1 MAERTNLATQKSAE
15 DADERSAR
23 KIREDIAAKRET
35 ISETVDKLGERI
47 NQTLDW
53 REYVA
58 QYPGVALG
66 LAAGVGFLVSGIFRR
81 EPTPQERI
89 MDAVADIADDLTD
102 RISDVAGDV
111 IKRKLVSGKTV
122 KAALFAMVTKAAVD
136 FAKQK
141 ALTALAGNNRPSGN
155 GQTYAREQAFV
166 SGQSSAHEQNFAS
179 EGEGFDTNFQ
189 TSHSSTSS
197 Y

>member
-1 MAERTNLATQKSAE
+1 MAERSNLATQRR
-15 DADERSAR
+15 ADEMDDRSAR
-23 KIREDIAAKRET
+23 EIREDIAAKRET

-47 NQTLDW
+47 HQTLDW

-58 QYPGVALG
+58 EYPAVALG
-66 LAAGVGFLVSGIFRR
+66 LAAGVGFLVSGIFKR
-81 EPTPQERI
+81 EPSPQERI
-89 MDAVADIADDLTD
+89 MDAVADITDDLTD

-111 IKRKLVSGKTV
+111 IKRKLVSGRTV
-122 KAALFAMVTKAAVD
+122 KAAILAMVTKAAVD

-141 ALTALAGNNRPSGN
+141 ALTTFAGNKRQPGD
-155 GQTYAREQAFV
+155 GQTFAQQREAFD
-166 SGQSSAHEQNFAS
+166 A
-179 EGEGFDTNFQ
+179 DFQ

>member
-1 MAERTNLATQKSAE
+1 MAERTNLATQRSAD
-15 DADERSAR
+15 DADDRSAHE
-23 KIREDIAAKRET
+23 IRQDIAAKRET

-47 NQTLDW
+47 HQTLDW
-53 REYVA
+53 REYVG

-66 LAAGVGFLVSGIFRR
+66 LAAGVGFLVSGIFKH

-141 ALTALAGNNRPSGN
+141 ALTAMAGNNRQSGN
-155 GQTYAREQAFV
+155 AQTYAGEQ
-166 SGQSSAHEQNFAS
+166 GFAS
-179 EGEGFDTNFQ
+179 EREGFDTNFQ

>member
-1 MAERTNLATQKSAE
+1 MAERTNLATQRSA
-15 DADERSAR
+15 DDTDERSAR
-23 KIREDIAAKRET
+23 EIRQDIAAKRET

-47 NQTLDW
+47 HQTLDW

-58 QYPGVALG
+58 EYPGVALG
-66 LAAGVGFLVSGIFRR
+66 LAAGVGFLVSGIFKR

-122 KAALFAMVTKAAVD
+122 KAAIFAMVTKAAVD

-141 ALTALAGNNRPSGN
+141 ALTAIAGNNRQPDNS
-155 GQTYAREQAFV
+155 QTFARER
-166 SGQSSAHEQNFAS
+166 
-179 EGEGFDTNFQ
+179 EGFDANFQ

>member
-1 MAERTNLATQKSAE
+1 MAERTNLATQ
-15 DADERSAR
+15 RSADDR
-23 KIREDIAAKRET
+23 SAHEIRQDIAAKRET

-47 NQTLDW
+47 HQTLDW
-53 REYVA
+53 REYVG

-111 IKRKLVSGKTV
+111 IKRKMVSGKTV
-122 KAALFAMVTKAAVD
+122 KAALVALVTKAAVD

-141 ALTALAGNNRPSGN
+141 ALTVISGSNRQSGN
-155 GQTYAREQAFV
+155 AQTYAGEQR
-166 SGQSSAHEQNFAS
+166 FAS
-179 EGEGFDTNFQ
+179 EHEGLDTNFQ

>member
-1 MAERTNLATQKSAE
+1 MAERTNLATQRSAD
-15 DADERSAR
+15 DADDRSAR
-23 KIREDIAAKRET
+23 EIRKDIAAKRET

-47 NQTLDW
+47 HQTLDW

-58 QYPGVALG
+58 EYPGVALG

-102 RISDVAGDV
+102 RISDVAGDA
-111 IKRKLVSGKTV
+111 IKRKMVSGKTV
-122 KAALFAMVTKAAVD
+122 KAAIFAMVTKAAVD

-141 ALTALAGNNRPSGN
+141 AMTAIAGNNRPSDN
-155 GQTYAREQAFV
+155 SRTFSRER
-166 SGQSSAHEQNFAS
+166 ENFDA
-179 EGEGFDTNFQ
+179 NFQ

>member
-1 MAERTNLATQKSAE
+1 MAERTNLATQRGVE
-15 DADERSAR
+15 DTDERSAQE
-23 KIREDIAAKRET
+23 IRQDIAAKRET

-47 NQTLDW
+47 HQTLDW

-58 QYPGVALG
+58 EYPGVALG
-66 LAAGVGFLVSGIFRR
+66 LAAGVGFLVARVFKR

-89 MDAVADIADDLTD
+89 MDAVADIAEDLTD

-122 KAALFAMVTKAAVD
+122 KAAIFAMVTKAAVD

-141 ALTALAGNNRPSGN
+141 ALTAMAGNNRPADN
-155 GQTYAREQAFV
+155 HQTFARER
-166 SGQSSAHEQNFAS
+166 
-179 EGEGFDTNFQ
+179 EGFDANFQ

-197 Y
+197 

>member
-1 MAERTNLATQKSAE
+1 MAERTNLATQRG
-15 DADERSAR
+15 ADDTDDRSAR
-23 KIREDIAAKRET
+23 EIRQDIAAKRET

-47 NQTLDW
+47 HQTLDW

-58 QYPGVALG
+58 EYPGVALG
-66 LAAGVGFLVSGIFRR
+66 LAAGVGFLVSGIFKR

-141 ALTALAGNNRPSGN
+141 ALTAIAGNNRQSGN
-155 GQTYAREQAFV
+155 SQTFARER
-166 SGQSSAHEQNFAS
+166 
-179 EGEGFDTNFQ
+179 EGFDANFQ

>member
-1 MAERTNLATQKSAE
+1 M
-15 DADERSAR
+15 DDRSAR
-23 KIREDIAAKRET
+23 EIREDIAAKRET

-47 NQTLDW
+47 HQTLDW

-58 QYPGVALG
+58 EYPAVALG
-66 LAAGVGFLVSGIFRR
+66 VAAGIGFLVSGIFRR
-81 EPTPQERI
+81 EPSPQERI
-89 MDAVADIADDLTD
+89 MDAVADIAEDLTD

-122 KAALFAMVTKAAVD
+122 KAALFAMMTKAAVD

-141 ALTALAGNNRPSGN
+141 ALTAITGNNRQSAD
-155 GQTYAREQAFV
+155 GQTSARQR
-166 SGQSSAHEQNFAS
+166 
-179 EGEGFDTNFQ
+179 EGFDANFQ

>member
-1 MAERTNLATQKSAE
+1 MAERTNLATQRSAD
-15 DADERSAR
+15 DADERSAH
-23 KIREDIAAKRET
+23 KIRQDIAAKLET

-66 LAAGVGFLVSGIFRR
+66 LAAGVGFLVSGIFRH

-89 MDAVADIADDLTD
+89 MDAIADVADDLTD

-122 KAALFAMVTKAAVD
+122 KAAILAMVTKAAVD

-141 ALTALAGNNRPSGN
+141 ALTAMAGSNRSSGN
-155 GQTYAREQAFV
+155 GQTYAREE
-166 SGQSSAHEQNFAS
+166 SFAS
-179 EGEGFDTNFQ
+179 EREGFDTNFQ
-189 TSHSSTSS
+189 MSHSSTSS

>member
-1 MAERTNLATQKSAE
+1 MAERTNLATQRR
-15 DADERSAR
+15 ADDMDDRSASE
-23 KIREDIAAKRET
+23 IREDIAAKRET

-47 NQTLDW
+47 HQTLDW

-58 QYPGVALG
+58 EYPAVALG
-66 LAAGVGFLVSGIFRR
+66 LAAGVGFLVSGIFKR
-81 EPTPQERI
+81 EPSPQERI

-111 IKRKLVSGKTV
+111 IKRKMVSGKTV
-122 KAALFAMVTKAAVD
+122 KAAIFAMVTKAAVD

-141 ALTALAGNNRPSGN
+141 ALTAMAGNKRQPGDDEQ
-155 GQTYAREQAFV
+155 GFARQR
-166 SGQSSAHEQNFAS
+166 
-179 EGEGFDTNFQ
+179 EGFDANFQ

>member
-1 MAERTNLATQKSAE
+1 MAERTNLATQRITD
-15 DADERSAR
+15 DADDRSAR
-23 KIREDIAAKRET
+23 EIRQDIAAKRET
-35 ISETVDKLGERI
+35 ITETVDKLGERI
-47 NQTLDW
+47 HQTLDW

-58 QYPGVALG
+58 EYPGIALG
-66 LAAGVGFLVSGIFRR
+66 LVAGVGFLVSGIFKR

-89 MDAVADIADDLTD
+89 MDAVADIAEDLTD

-122 KAALFAMVTKAAVD
+122 KAAVFAMVTKAAVD

-141 ALTALAGNNRPSGN
+141 ALTAITGNNRQSGDS
-155 GQTYAREQAFV
+155 QA
-166 SGQSSAHEQNFAS
+166 SAS
-179 EGEGFDTNFQ
+179 TREGFDTNFQ

>member
-1 MAERTNLATQKSAE
+1 MAERTNLATQRG
-15 DADERSAR
+15 ADDTDDRSAR
-23 KIREDIAAKRET
+23 EIRQDIAAKRET

-58 QYPGVALG
+58 EYPGVALG
-66 LAAGVGFLVSGIFRR
+66 LAAGVGFLVSGIFKR

-141 ALTALAGNNRPSGN
+141 ALTAIAGNNRQSGN
-155 GQTYAREQAFV
+155 GQTFARER
-166 SGQSSAHEQNFAS
+166 
-179 EGEGFDTNFQ
+179 EGFAANFQ
-189 TSHSSTSS
+189 TTHSSTSS

>member
-1 MAERTNLATQKSAE
+1 MAERTNLATQRSA
-15 DADERSAR
+15 DDTDERSAR
-23 KIREDIAAKRET
+23 EIRQDIAAKRET

-47 NQTLDW
+47 HQTLDW

-58 QYPGVALG
+58 EYPGVALG
-66 LAAGVGFLVSGIFRR
+66 LAAGVGFLVSGIFKR

-122 KAALFAMVTKAAVD
+122 KAAIFAMVTKAAVD

-141 ALTALAGNNRPSGN
+141 ALSAIAGNNRQSDN
-155 GQTYAREQAFV
+155 GQTFARER
-166 SGQSSAHEQNFAS
+166 
-179 EGEGFDTNFQ
+179 EGFDANFQ